1 MNSQCDYLAALDLAY
16 EQAGSLRELEAAFAK
31 VVLDTYSHATWG
43 RLINREQK
51 PTYDEL
57 CQIAVLTGLPKPP
70 MPVEE
75 LVHHVKQWHTIGD
88 SPAYGLLVSQGGT
101 MTYTPNNNDEM
112 QVQER
117 KPVKPRTR
125 KTDQSVRIRMDPKQ
139 AKILALL
146 AMRSPWCMTVSDI
159 ERQAI
164 EDIAPRLREAAN
176 RKLKAS

>member
-1 MNSQCDYLAALDLAY
+1 
-16 EQAGSLRELEAAFAK
+16 
-31 VVLDTYSHATWG
+31 
-43 RLINREQK
+43 
-51 PTYDEL
+51 
-57 CQIAVLTGLPKPP
+57 
-70 MPVEE
+70 
-75 LVHHVKQWHTIGD
+75 
-88 SPAYGLLVSQGGT
+88 
-101 MTYTPNNNDEM
+101 MTYTPNDNDEM